1 LGIKLKKKAF
11 ITGITGQD
19 GSYLAELLL
28 FKGYEVHGLIRR
40 SSSFNTGRL
49 DLIYKDPHDK
59 DNDLHLHYGDLTD
72 SVGLSN
78 LLKSISPDEI
88 YNLGAQSH
96 VKVSFDIPGYTAS
109 VDALAVANM
118 LEIIRNNL
126 PKTKFYQA
134 GTSEMFGDSPA
145 PQSIDTE
152 FRPRSPYAA
161 AKIYAHWVTRNYR
174 EGQNIYASN
183 GILFNHESPRRGA
196 TFVTQKIVQAA
207 VSIKQK
213 RTNKIYLGNI
223 DAYRDWGYAPEYV
236 VAMWEM
242 LQLDSPTDLVVAT
255 GVSTTIREFGEYVFK
270 KLDLDFHEHLQHDSR
285 YERPTEVEDL
295 RGDVAQIHKVLGWK
309 PRFTWKSIADVM
321 LEAELSG
328 EKIINWDEIL
338 YHSGKVSSI
347 LH

>member
-1 LGIKLKKKAF
+1 LGNKLKKKAF

-19 GSYLAELLL
+19 GSYLAEFLL

-49 DLIYKDPHDK
+49 DLIYRDPHVM

-72 SVGLSN
+72 SVGLAN
-78 LLKSISPDEI
+78 LLKSVAPDEV

-109 VDALAVANM
+109 VDALAVINM

-161 AKIYAHWVTRNYR
+161 AKIYAHWVTKNYR

-183 GILFNHESPRRGA
+183 GILFNHESPRRGG

-207 VSIKQK
+207 VSIKQN
-213 RTNKIYLGNI
+213 RTSKIYLGNI
-223 DAYRDWGYAPEYV
+223 DAHRDWGYAPEYV

-242 LQLDSPTDLVVAT
+242 LQLDNPTDLVVAT
-255 GVSTTIREFGEYVFK
+255 GVSATIREFGEYVFK
-270 KLDLDFHEHLQHDSR
+270 KLDLDFYEHFQHDSR

-295 RGDVAQIHKVLGWK
+295 RGDVNQINKVLGWK
-309 PRFTWKSIADVM
+309 PRFTWKLIADEMV
-321 LEAELSG
+321 EAELSG
-328 EKIINWDEIL
+328 EKIINWNELLD
-338 YHSGKVSSI
+338 HSSN
-347 LH
+347 

>member
-1 LGIKLKKKAF
+1 MGSKLKKKAL

-49 DLIYKDPHDK
+49 DLIYRDPHVM
-59 DNDLHLHYGDLTD
+59 DNNLHLHYGDLTD
-72 SVGLSN
+72 SVGIAN
-78 LLKSISPDEI
+78 LLKSVSPDEI

-109 VDALAVANM
+109 VDALAVINI
-118 LEIIRNNL
+118 LETIRNNL

-145 PQSIDTE
+145 PQSIDSE

-161 AKIYAHWVTRNYR
+161 AKIYAHWVTKNYR
-174 EGQNIYASN
+174 EGQNIYAAN

-207 VSIKQK
+207 VSIKQN
-213 RTNKIYLGNI
+213 RSNKIYLGNI
-223 DAYRDWGYAPEYV
+223 EAYRDWGYAPEYV

-242 LQLDSPTDLVVAT
+242 LQLDNPTDLVVAT
-255 GVSTTIREFGEYVFK
+255 GVSATIREFGEYVFSQ
-270 KLDLDFHEHLQHDSR
+270 LGLNFYDYFQHDFR
-285 YERPTEVEDL
+285 YERPTEVENL
-295 RGDVAQIHKVLGWK
+295 RGDINQIKNTLGWK
-309 PRFTWKSIADVM
+309 PRITWKTIADKM
-321 LEAELSG
+321 IEAQLSG
-328 EKIINWDEIL
+328 EKTLNWEDIL
-338 YHSGKVSSI
+338 DHSSN
-347 LH
+347 

>member
-1 LGIKLKKKAF
+1 MKKKAF
-11 ITGITGQD
+11 ITGISGQD

-49 DLIYKDPHDK
+49 ELIYRDPHVE

-72 SVGLSN
+72 SVGLAN

-109 VDALAVANM
+109 VDALAVVNM

-134 GTSEMFGDSPA
+134 GTSEMFGDSPS
-145 PQSIDTE
+145 PQNIDSV

-161 AKIYAHWVTRNYR
+161 AKIYAHWVTKNYR
-174 EGQNIYASN
+174 EGQNIFASN

-207 VSIKQK
+207 ASIKQN
-213 RTNKIYLGNI
+213 RSNKIYLGNI

-242 LQLDSPTDLVVAT
+242 LQLDKPVDLVVAT
-255 GVSTTIREFGEYVFK
+255 GVSTTIQKFGEYVFS
-270 KLDLDFHEHLQHDSR
+270 KLNLDFHDYFQHDSR

-295 RGDVAQIHKVLGWK
+295 RGDVTQINNVLGWK
-309 PRFTWKSIADVM
+309 PRFTWKEVADVM

-328 EKIINWDEIL
+328 EKNINWDEIL
-338 YHSGKVSSI
+338 DHSSR
-347 LH
+347 